1 MAFIEERFNESFS
14 YGSGIGKQYSVEVT
28 ETASGNEYRKLLH
41 PYAVLTAD
49 LDFSNRTEAWVS
61 DYIRDLY
68 DRSSGMFGGLR
79 WKNPTDYSTNARK
92 GIPTFND
99 QACLVSGTDYQII
112 KWYGTEGGATA
123 SRRRIRKPV
132 ASTTLAGIRDDFGNP
147 VQVQNDLVTSPNVVR
162 WTVDTTTGLITFAAN
177 VQKTVTSI
185 SQAASAVIGFGTTH
199 TYIVDDTV
207 HLSSVSGMTE
217 INGLRGTVT
226 AIGANDITVDIDST
240 LFTAFATASPNLAVV
255 NTAPQSTETVVAGCE
270 FDIPVRFDSD
280 SVESLLTRNSV
291 DVIMGTSLRLI
302 ELLNP

>member
-1 MAFIEERFNESFS
+1 MAFIEERLNESFS
-14 YGSGIGKQYSVEVT
+14 YGSGIGRQYSVEIT
-28 ETASGNEYRKLLH
+28 ETAGGNEYRKLLH
-41 PYAVLTAD
+41 PYPVLTAD
-49 LDFSNRTEAWVS
+49 LDFSNRTETWVA
-61 DYIRDLY
+61 DTIRDIY

-79 WKNPTDYSTNARK
+79 WKNPTDYSTNGRK

-99 QACLVSGTDYQII
+99 QACTISGTDYQII

-132 ASTTLAGIRDDFGNP
+132 SGSVLVGIRDDYNNP
-147 VQVQNDLVTSPNVVR
+147 VASLNN

-177 VQKTVTSI
+177 NQKAVTSI

-226 AIGANDITVDIDST
+226 AIGANDITVDINT
-240 LFTAFATASPNLAVV
+240 TTFTVFALASPNLALV
-255 NTAPQSTETVVAGCE
+255 NTAPQITETVVAGCE

-280 SVESLLTRNSV
+280 SVENILTRNTV
-291 DVIMGTSLRLI
+291 DVIMGTSLRLM